1 MSKVYTKPG
10 RPAASRMGLAA
21 DVLTYEQRTKPERN
35 RVKLKPAKPES
46 TKPRAHRVGRSK
58 R

>member
-1 MSKVYTKPG
+1 MPKSYS
-10 RPAASRMGLAA
+10 RPAASKMGLAA
-21 DVLTYEQRTKPERN
+21 DMPSATYEQRTKPVRN
-35 RVKLKPAKPES
+35 RVKLKPIKPES